1 MDMHTSVRATVKKA
15 GHNLRLRGR
24 GWAWAWAWASGCF
37 STTWTGMS
45 RGPNRKSFV
54 LSNSS

>member
-1 MDMHTSVRATVKKA
+1 MDMHTSVRATVKKS

-24 GWAWAWAWASGCF
+24 RWAWASGCF

-45 RGPNRKSFV
+45 RGPNRKKFV
-54 LSNSS
+54 FSNSS